1 MTSYDCHDV
10 GEFKTELWHLTQIAV
25 SGDDRCVAVSTETQ
39 FLFYD
44 MLTLTDRGREHP
56 QPYLKEKGHKYSTFV
71 FTPDGWGICFIDNT
85 AHRAI
90 QRQTYQNYSLEH
102 DFNDVIDK
110 LRIADDNKCFV
121 NLEEKKVPESK
132 MGPAM
137 VSTMARMHR
146 TTYPWQLDGIGYDN
160 VTIFAFDGRAFYAYA
175 NNVGCGDTTTLQKIT
190 YEYGTTMSLIF
201 TRTPLLEFILVDP
214 IVRGIFSSDRT
225 KMIAITKHGI
235 AGVFDFNTNTCTPN
249 AGEYGFGNHS
259 YIYLLTAGFAPDGAS
274 IIMVF
279 VDSIV
284 FVDIQTWKAQKIVEL
299 PQVASDACVSNTGRV
314 IVTRHRVESMS
325 VFKIWTVNQSAVN
338 TLAKQLEE
346 IKM

>member
-1 MTSYDCHDV
+1 MFQTD
-10 GEFKTELWHLTQIAV
+10 LWHLTQIGV

-39 FLFYD
+39 FVFYD
-44 MLTLTDRGREHP
+44 TLTLTDREREHP
-56 QPYLKEKGHKYSTFV
+56 QPYNKNKGHKYSTFA

-90 QRQTYQNYSLEH
+90 QRQTYQNYLLEH
-102 DFNDVIDK
+102 DFNKVIDK

-137 VSTMARMHR
+137 VLTMAMLYYTRH
-146 TTYPWQLDGIGYDN
+146 PWQHDGIGYDN
-160 VTIFAFDGRAFYAYA
+160 ITIFAFDGRAFYAYA

-190 YEYGTTMSLIF
+190 YEYGPTSMIF
-201 TRTPLLEFILVDP
+201 TRTPLLEFIIVDP
-214 IVRGIFSSDRT
+214 IVRGIFSRNCT
-225 KMIAITKHGI
+225 RMIAITRVGI

-249 AGEYGFGNHS
+249 ASEYGFGNNT

-274 IIMVF
+274 IIMIF
-279 VDSIV
+279 VDKIV
-284 FVDIQTWKAQKIVEL
+284 FVDIQTWKAHKIVEL
-299 PQVASDACVSNTGRV
+299 PQVACDACVSNTGRV
-314 IVTRHRVESMS
+314 IVTRHRIDSMS
-325 VFKIWTVNQSAVN
+325 VFKIWTVNESAVN